1 MEKSANQSLL
11 QNSIEKEIYNQLE
24 TISIGKKYAL
34 YQTIFFKALSK
45 MKRGSIRVILPDGT
59 QSSLGDPDSDFEP
72 KFHSAIIYIK
82 DPKFFKRSVLHG
94 DIGFSESFL
103 MGEWET
109 DSIENVVS
117 WFILNVDDS
126 PSLSGAKKKLF
137 HLDLFNLGN
146 KFLHFLRRNSQ
157 RGSKKNIVEH
167 YDLGNS
173 FYKLF
178 LDPTMTYSSAYF
190 ENLDQSLEEAQTAKV
205 KLLCEKLRLTKD
217 DHLLEIGSGWGY
229 LSTYAAKNYGCR
241 VTTVTLSEEQ
251 FRFASDKINRENLGH
266 LVEIRIQDY
275 RDIKGSFTKI
285 VSVEMLEAVGDA
297 YYESFF
303 RKCQEVLTQNGL
315 MALQVIT
322 SPDSRFNSFKKGID
336 FIQKH
341 IFPGSLLPS
350 IGRMNEAINLTGD
363 MHLYHME
370 DMGSSYVRTLR
381 LWLKAFDEN
390 LMEVR
395 EQGYSEGFIR
405 KWRYY
410 LAYCAAAFQMKNISV
425 VQLVYTR
432 PNNLHLS

>member
-1 MEKSANQSLL
+1 L
-11 QNSIEKEIYNQLE
+11 QEPIESGIHNQLDIAAG
-24 TISIGKKYAL
+24 TQQYAL
-34 YQTIFFKALSK
+34 YQTIFFKALGR
-45 MKRGSIRVILPDGT
+45 MKRGSIRLILPDGS
-59 QSSLGDPDSDFEP
+59 QNMLGDLSSDYDQ
-72 KFHSAIIYIK
+72 KYHSAIIHIK
-82 DPKFFKRSVLHG
+82 NPKFFKRSVLHG
-94 DIGFSESFL
+94 DIGFSESYL

-109 DSIENVVS
+109 DSIENVIA

-126 PSLSGAKKKLF
+126 PSLSGAKKRLF

-157 RGSKKNIVEH
+157 KGSKKNIVEH

-178 LDPTMTYSSAYF
+178 LDPTMTYSAAYF
-190 ENLDQSLEEAQTAKV
+190 ENLDQSLEAAQTRKV
-205 KLLCEKLRLTKD
+205 EKLCNKLMLNEK

-229 LSTYAAKNYGCR
+229 LSVYAAKNYGCR
-241 VTTVTLSEEQ
+241 VTTITLSNEQ
-251 FRFASDKINRENLGH
+251 FQFAKEKIQKEGLEH
-266 LVEIRIQDY
+266 LIEIRIQDY
-275 RDIKGSFTKI
+275 RDIQGIYSKI

-303 RKCQEVLTQNGL
+303 KKCQEVLTSNGL

-322 SPDSRFNSFKKGID
+322 CPDSRFAAFKKGID

-350 IGRMNEAINLTGD
+350 VGRMNEAINKTGD
-363 MHLYHME
+363 MYLYHLE
-370 DMGSSYVRTLR
+370 DMGGSYVKTLR

-390 LMEVR
+390 IIEVR
-395 EQGYSEGFIR
+395 NQGYSEAFIR

-410 LAYCAAAFQMKNISV
+410 LAYCAAAFQMRNISV
-425 VQLVYTR
+425 VQMVYTR
-432 PNNLHLS
+432 PNNLDLA